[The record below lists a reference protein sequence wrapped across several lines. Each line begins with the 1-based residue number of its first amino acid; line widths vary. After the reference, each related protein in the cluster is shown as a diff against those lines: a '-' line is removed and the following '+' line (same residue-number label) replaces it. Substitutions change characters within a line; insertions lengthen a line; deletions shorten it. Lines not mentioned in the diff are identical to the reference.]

1 MELPKHIDDILQTIE
16 REPVRVSF
24 KGTKTRTKSEFAKE
38 SDINNIVKRCM
49 NGAAMPT
56 GSRTPLFGD
65 FTEVADFSSAQ
76 TLIAQANAEF
86 EQLPS
91 NVREKFG
98 NDVSALMDFLDD
110 ENNLAEAVEL
120 GLAPKPELE
129 PKNTQETTQK
139 AAPEPTLSD
148 SEVSG

>member
-1 MELPKHIDDILQTIE
+1 MEPQHIDEILE
-16 REPVRVSF
+16 RLPVQISF
-24 KGTKTRTKSEFAKE
+24 KGTKTRTKSEFADE
-38 SDINNIVKRCM
+38 ANINNIVKRCM

-65 FTEVADFSSAQ
+65 FSDVADFTSAQ

-91 NVREKFG
+91 DVREKFG
-98 NDVSALMDFLDD
+98 NNVSDLMDFLDD
-110 ENNLAEAVEL
+110 ENNLAEAIEL
-120 GLAPKPELE
+120 GLAPKPESE
-129 PKNTQETTQK
+129 PKTIDENTQK
-139 AAPEPTLSD
+139 AAPEPTLSE